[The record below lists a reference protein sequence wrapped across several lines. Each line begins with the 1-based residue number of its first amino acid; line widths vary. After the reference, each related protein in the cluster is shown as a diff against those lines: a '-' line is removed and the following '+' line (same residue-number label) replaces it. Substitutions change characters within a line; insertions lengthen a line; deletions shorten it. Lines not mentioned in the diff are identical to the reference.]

1 MNRIDDLRDRAG
13 ADLKTSLNAVAVAAR
28 QIKGLLGPPANAGDV
43 LAAHELADVIGT
55 TILPVLS
62 ELVFSIHACKTLH
75 ELSEFRGRT
84 DDPDEF
90 VTLCR
95 DHAETINTRRVD
107 ALSDPDGSAPCSR
120 EMERAIVRYASH
132 VQLSVVQAA
141 LADLRDSIRDNN

>member
-1 MNRIDDLRDRAG
+1 MLGLPDKLRADTLAG
-13 ADLKTSLNAVAVAAR
+13 
-28 QIKGLLGPPANAGDV
+28 
-43 LAAHELADVIGT
+43 HELADVLGT

-62 ELVFSIHACKTLH
+62 ELIFATHACKTLH
-75 ELSEFRGRT
+75 ELAEFRRRT

-95 DHAETINTRRVD
+95 DHAATINTRRAD
-107 ALSDPDGSAPCSR
+107 AMSDPDGSAPCSR